1 MICWPDGPEHLL
13 FQGRYTCALINPNR
27 LSPQPREQ
35 RSHISDARALTIPLP
50 EWTCWLRRSAR
61 SLWSLLC
68 CRIQRADVRLVRED
82 LQRGIPKGW
91 FLCGGMP
98 GTYRA
103 SGALPGFLVD
113 WATSIHHTT
122 KPTTTTE
129 EAKHCRHTRS
139 RFRRE
144 YLAFQLSVKIPGTS
158 DPRLSLPISWLR
170 SRARK

>member
-1 MICWPDGPEHLL
+1 MQDRC
-13 FQGRYTCALINPNR
+13 GRYFAVGFDVPMLIENFCTT
-27 LSPQPREQ
+27 L
-35 RSHISDARALTIPLP
+35 
-50 EWTCWLRRSAR
+50 
-61 SLWSLLC
+61 
-68 CRIQRADVRLVRED
+68 DVRLVRED

-122 KPTTTTE
+122 KPTTTE

-144 YLAFQLSVKIPGTS
+144 YLAFRLYVKILGTS